1 MEEPIIQLRGIKK
14 VYTVG
19 VETIHA
25 LRGVDLDIRRNEM
38 VAIMGSSGSGKS
50 TLMNT
55 LGCLDRPTEGEYR
68 LGTRL
73 VSAMRPDELAL
84 VLRGLLGEHADRV
97 SGVAALS
104 TVPAVLREV
113 RSMLSRYYPKVPRV
127 VVEPGVRTGV
137 PLLVDNPKEVGS
149 DRIANT
155 LAAHTAHGT
164 ACVVVDF
171 GTITNIDVVSA
182 KGEFLGGVFLPGIE
196 ISVDALATR
205 AAALRKVEAVR
216 PRSVIGR
223 STVECLQSGIMH
235 GYAAQVDGLVHKID
249 AELRATGHHGPRT
262 VIATG
267 GLAPVVLQETTTIDH
282 HAPDLTLQGLRLIFE
297 RNRR

>member
-84 VLRGLLGEHADRV
+84 VRNEEIGFVFQSFELLPRQTALENVELPLLYSSTGGSASSRRRRALEALERVGLCKRVDHRPNQLSGGQKQRVAIARAILNNPRILMADEPTGNLDARNGESLLEVISEQHRA
-97 SGVAALS
+97 GVAVVMVTHDQWVAARGDR
-104 TVPAVLREV
+104 TVH
-113 RSMLSRYYPKVPRV
+113 
-127 VVEPGVRTGV
+127 
-137 PLLVDNPKEVGS
+137 LVD
-149 DRIANT
+149 
-155 LAAHTAHGT
+155 
-164 ACVVVDF
+164 
-171 GTITNIDVVSA
+171 
-182 KGEFLGGVFLPGIE
+182 
-196 ISVDALATR
+196 
-205 AAALRKVEAVR
+205 
-216 PRSVIGR
+216 GR
-223 STVECLQSGIMH
+223 V
-235 GYAAQVDGLVHKID
+235 A
-249 AELRATGHHGPRT
+249 
-262 VIATG
+262 
-267 GLAPVVLQETTTIDH
+267 
-282 HAPDLTLQGLRLIFE
+282 
-297 RNRR
+297 